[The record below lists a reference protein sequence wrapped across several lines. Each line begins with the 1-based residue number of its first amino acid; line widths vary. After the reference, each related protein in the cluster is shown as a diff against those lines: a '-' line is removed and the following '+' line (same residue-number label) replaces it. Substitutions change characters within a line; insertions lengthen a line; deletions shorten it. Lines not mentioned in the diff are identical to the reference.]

1 MPPSDR
7 QTKLN
12 RSRLV
17 ERGVIMAEE
26 SKDAIAEY
34 HRRAEEARRMAE
46 TAVDPIEKA
55 DFLAIEQRWLS
66 LARDQVSDAE
76 D

>member
-1 MPPSDR
+1 MPPFR
-7 QTKLN
+7 PTNETQQKF
-12 RSRLV
+12 